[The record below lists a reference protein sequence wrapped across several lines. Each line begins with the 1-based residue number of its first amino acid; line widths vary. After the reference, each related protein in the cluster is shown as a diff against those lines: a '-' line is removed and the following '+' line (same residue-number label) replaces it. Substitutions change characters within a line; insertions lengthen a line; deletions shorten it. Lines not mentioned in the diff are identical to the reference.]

1 MTPQDHNKVIGIMHL
16 IYGGFNA
23 LMMIIFVPF
32 FFAIGAG
39 IAADPNAPPALTAI
53 FGAFGFLMLF
63 LALLF
68 GLPPML
74 AGYAMLKR
82 KSWAR
87 VMGIIAAVLEAL
99 SFPFGTALCVYTL
112 WFLFGQGEGFHRAGA
127 GGQTYG
133 HGFQYGQ
140 GFQSPPL
147 PDASTFGWDAQR
159 ASQQQGRQRDY
170 VPPPQPPDWRGQ

>member
-23 LMMIIFVPF
+23 LMLVIFVPF
-32 FFAIGAG
+32 FFAIGG
-39 IAADPNAPPALTAI
+39 IAAADPNAPPAMTAM
-53 FGAFGFLMLF
+53 FGFFGVLMLV
-63 LALLF
+63 LAVVF
-68 GLPPML
+68 GLPPIL

-87 VMGIIAAVLEAL
+87 VVGIIASVVEAL

-112 WFLFGQGEGFHRAGA
+112 WFLFGQGEQMHRAGA
-127 GGQTYG
+127 GFESAQNWRA
-133 HGFQYGQ
+133 
-140 GFQSPPL
+140 PL
-147 PDASTFGWDAQR
+147 HDAGTFDWEAQR
-159 ASQQQGRQRDY
+159 ARQSARPRDY

>member
-23 LMMIIFVPF
+23 LLLIIFVPF
-32 FFAIGAG
+32 FFAIGG
-39 IAADPNAPPALTAI
+39 IAAADPSAPPAVTAI
-53 FGAFGFLMLF
+53 FGVVGFLMLF
-63 LALLF
+63 LALVF

-87 VMGIIAAVLEAL
+87 VMGIIASCLCAL

-112 WFLFGQGEGFHRAGA
+112 WFLFGQGEQFHRGGGIQSAQNWRAPLRDAGSYDW
-127 GGQTYG
+127 QTR
-133 HGFQYGQ
+133 Q
-140 GFQSPPL
+140 
-147 PDASTFGWDAQR
+147 AAE
-159 ASQQQGRQRDY
+159 AGRQRDY